1 MGELELSAEE
11 CEEGAAGVLPETHI
25 WHLKSSDW
33 GEQTSSMEI
42 SHKESGGGSPL
53 LSPSGRRRGP
63 KEEREGE
70 QVLAQR
76 LPLPA
81 YLIFPDSFVQ

>member
-11 CEEGAAGVLPETHI
+11 CEERAAGVLPETHI

-33 GEQTSSMEI
+33 GKQTSSMEI

-53 LSPSGRRRGP
+53 LPPSGRRRGP
-63 KEEREGE
+63 EGEREGE

-76 LPLPA
+76 LLLPT
-81 YLIFPDSFVQ
+81 YLIFPDSLAQ